1 MEREA
6 YGKGMASAPVA
17 EGSVASEST
26 ITVTVNGIVQSLAS
40 WEKRSLLEV
49 LREDLRLTGAK
60 AGCGEGACGAC
71 TVLLDGEPV
80 RACVTPATAAESRA
94 VVTVE
99 GLARDGVLHPVQEAM
114 VADGAIQCGYCTP
127 GMVVSTAALLSR
139 NPDPDIAEIRAAM
152 SGNVCRCCGYVR
164 IERAIQRAASAMT
177 GRPARAAA
185 VEVADIPDPGSLPRD
200 SSFWDFRP
208 RAPWDLCD
216 PTEREYFELLGD
228 GLVVVLEP
236 EQRPAGAFWFAAGGA
251 WLHFGVDRTVTAFAG
266 KVEIGQD
273 NRTALSLIVA
283 DELQIPP
290 GDVRLAM
297 GDTDLC
303 PFDIGTFGSR
313 SLPGAGEDLRICAAC
328 AREWIASHG
337 SPVPGMRIVQPAS
350 RDVAVLA
357 PARWRYRGRPT
368 ARTTAPALVTGAHR
382 FPSDLGRRGML
393 HGRVLR
399 APAYGARL
407 ISAELDRARAIPGVT
422 AVREQ
427 GFVAVCG
434 ADRRTAARAL
444 DALEARW
451 ELVDQPGED
460 ELEAYLRSHPSE
472 GAGWEAPVREE
483 RGDVEQALTA
493 SEVRLART
501 YTTAYLAHVSLET
514 RVAIADWQEGRLT
527 VWTGA
532 QQPFQ
537 VRAELAAD
545 LGLDERDVRVIVP
558 DFGGGFG
565 SKHTE
570 REALAAARLARAAG
584 RPVRV
589 ALDREEEFRYSYVR
603 PAAVID
609 IRAGATADARINA
622 WEHTTI
628 NSGAAALRCPYDVID
643 QRVIFQPA
651 VSPLPQ
657 GPYRALAA
665 TANHFARE
673 SALDELAEQLGI
685 DPLELRLRNLS
696 DERLI
701 AVLRSAADRARWRDL
716 RPRRGDGTGIGIAC
730 GIEKGG
736 RVATCVRLRLAGEAD
751 PEILGIVTAYE
762 CGAII
767 NPDNVAR
774 QIEGATVMGLGAAL
788 FEAVHFD
795 PGRITN
801 ASLHDYRVPRFTDV
815 PPIDVI
821 LLDRPEIPSA
831 GAGET
836 PIVALAPA
844 LANAIVAAGGTR
856 TRSLPLLDR
865 RPPRAGSA
873 PDAVRRAR
881 ATTHPPS
888 TSVEPRGT
896 QHSRTRE
903 LTDYRR
909 RLSPPSAGS

>member
-1 MEREA
+1 MT
-6 YGKGMASAPVA
+6 VA
-17 EGSVASEST
+17 AKPTLTVTINGNDRSLAASE
-26 ITVTVNGIVQSLAS
+26 
-40 WEKRSLLEV
+40 ERSLLEV
-49 LREDLRLTGAK
+49 LREDLHVTGAK
-60 AGCGEGACGAC
+60 PGCGEGACGAC
-71 TVLLDGEPV
+71 TVLLDGKPV
-80 RACVTPATAAESRA
+80 RACVTPAVDAGGKT
-94 VVTVE
+94 VTTVE
-99 GLARDGVLHPVQEAM
+99 GLSSGRALHPVQVAM
-114 VADGAIQCGYCTP
+114 VAEGAIQCGYCTP
-127 GMVVSTAALLSR
+127 GMVLSAAALLSR
-139 NPDPDIAEIRAAM
+139 NPDPDNAEIRAAM
-152 SGNVCRCCGYVR
+152 SGNVCRCCGYAR
-164 IERAIQRAASAMT
+164 IERAIQRAAAAMR
-177 GRPARAAA
+177 GGPARAADLD
-185 VEVADIPDPGSLPRD
+185 VADIADPASLPR
-200 SSFWDFRP
+200 SASFWDSRP
-208 RAPWDLCD
+208 RTPWDLSD
-216 PTEREYFELLGD
+216 PAEREYFELLGD
-228 GLVVVLEP
+228 GLVVALEP
-236 EQRPAGAFWFAAGGA
+236 EQRPPEAFWFAGGGA
-251 WLHFGVDRTVTAFAG
+251 WLHYGVDRTVTAFAG

-283 DELQIPP
+283 DELQITP
-290 GDVRLAM
+290 GSVRLAM

-328 AREWIASHG
+328 AREWIAAHG
-337 SPVPGMRIVQPAS
+337 SPAPGMRVVQPAS
-350 RDVAVLA
+350 RDVSVLA
-357 PARWRYRGRPT
+357 PARWRYRGRPI

-382 FPSDLGRRGML
+382 FPSDLERPRML

-399 APAYGARL
+399 APAYGAEL
-407 ISAELDRARAIPGVT
+407 ISVELDRAQAMPGVT
-422 AVREQ
+422 AVHEQ
-427 GFVAVCG
+427 HFVAVCA

-444 DALEARW
+444 DAIEARW

-472 GAGWEAPVREE
+472 GAGWEGPVREE
-483 RGDVEQALTA
+483 RGDVEQALAA

-514 RVAIADWQEGRLT
+514 RVAIAEWQEGRLT
-527 VWTGA
+527 VWTGT

-537 VRAELAAD
+537 VRAELAAE

-570 REALAAARLARAAG
+570 PEALAAARLARAAG

-589 ALDREEEFRYSYVR
+589 ALDREEEFRFSYVR

-609 IRAGATADARINA
+609 IRAGVSGDGRITA
-622 WEHTTI
+622 WEHANI

-651 VSPLPQ
+651 DSPLPQ

-673 SALDELAEQLGI
+673 SAVDELAEAIGI

-701 AVLRSAADRARWRDL
+701 AVLRSAAERARWRDL
-716 RPRRGDGTGIGIAC
+716 RPQGGHGTGIGIAC

-736 RVATCVRLRLAGEAD
+736 RVATSVHLRLTGEPE

-762 CGAII
+762 CGAIV

-774 QIEGATVMGLGAAL
+774 QIEGATVMGLGGAL

-795 PGRITN
+795 SGRILN
-801 ASLHDYRVPRFTDV
+801 ASLHDYRVPRFADV
-815 PPIDVI
+815 PPIEVV
-821 LLDRPEIPSA
+821 LLDRPEIHSA

-844 LANAIVAAGGTR
+844 LANAIVAAGAPR
-856 TRSLPLLDR
+856 KRSLTLL
-865 RPPRAGSA
+865 G
-873 PDAVRRAR
+873 
-881 ATTHPPS
+881 
-888 TSVEPRGT
+888 
-896 QHSRTRE
+896 
-903 LTDYRR
+903 
-909 RLSPPSAGS
+909 